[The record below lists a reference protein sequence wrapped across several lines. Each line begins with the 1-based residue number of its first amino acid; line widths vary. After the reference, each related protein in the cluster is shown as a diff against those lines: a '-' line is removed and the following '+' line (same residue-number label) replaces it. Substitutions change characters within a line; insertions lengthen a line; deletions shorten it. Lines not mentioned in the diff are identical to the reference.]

1 VVDGD
6 IVSGVPSSGFKHIGT
21 NVIVDSKGKGSV
33 IIDPSF
39 VEKYLRMSSK
49 TSIGAHSLKVYR
61 RGLKGVKLATQ
72 YLNGQLDVT
81 QNSNFLHPEA
91 ASEVTHKSHGDGEDK
106 NGIVMTTKT
115 HRSSSTSTIEA
126 DLMKIAQG
134 SSAFVAT
141 FLEEDEEDG
150 DDDHE
155 QRREK
160 GDVEEGTRSE
170 MKRHNEEVKEIDQ
183 WAAQMQTPTVMEKI
197 LTWGGFG
204 KQNEEEELSSSR
216 IVDTETSNTLLHQK

>member
-1 VVDGD
+1 
-6 IVSGVPSSGFKHIGT
+6 
-21 NVIVDSKGKGSV
+21 VDSKGKGSV

-81 QNSNFLHPEA
+81 QRANVLH
-91 ASEVTHKSHGDGEDK
+91 SQDSG
-106 NGIVMTTKT
+106 GINEGGITLVTKT
-115 HRSSSTSTIEA
+115 HRSSSTSTIDA

-134 SSAFVAT
+134 SSAFVAS
-141 FLEEDEEDG
+141 FLSEDEEQAQ
-150 DDDHE
+150 E
-155 QRREK
+155 QEESE
-160 GDVEEGTRSE
+160 GDVEAGSAQMT
-170 MKRHNEEVKEIDQ
+170 RHNQEVKEIDQ
-183 WAAQMQTPTVMEKI
+183 WAANMQTPTLMEKI

-204 KQNEEEELSSSR
+204 RQDERDELSSSR
-216 IVDTETSNTLLHQK
+216 IAGTETSNSLHQKTSAS